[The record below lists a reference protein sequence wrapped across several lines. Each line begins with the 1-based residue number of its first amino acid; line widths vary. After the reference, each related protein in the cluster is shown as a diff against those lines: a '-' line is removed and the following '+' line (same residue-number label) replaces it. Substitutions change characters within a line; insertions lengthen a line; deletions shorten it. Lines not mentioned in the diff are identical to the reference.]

1 MSANFKH
8 KTTAASP
15 GFLATARLSC
25 YWMLS
30 VDVVTGTRTENLS
43 AIHMVDYIDF
53 IVYLV
58 NLMRFVIILIKLL
71 CMYVCRPMYVRTRAN
86 VIWNWQKATLLTVVH
101 LGPHFGEGRS

>member
-1 MSANFKH
+1 
-8 KTTAASP
+8 
-15 GFLATARLSC
+15 
-25 YWMLS
+25 MLS

-71 CMYVCRPMYVRTRAN
+71 CMYVRTRAN
-86 VIWNWQKATLLTVVH
+86 VIWNWQKATLLTGVH